1 MRHTGLP
8 LLASLPDEPGES
20 RLTWLHYKGII
31 GGLQLIRE
39 ADAHLEGRLATE
51 DSSAT
56 QGRALHEDGTWGFQF
71 RYPADWHRF
80 TLLENRQG
88 VLYAPDSSD
97 FATSFSVEAKDLGTR
112 ITRADV
118 ADLRDGFLEG
128 VQSLPEC
135 KLLMETSWALDDLIG
150 LEAQY
155 TFRERGCLRKRWVRL
170 LFEGQRQFHVVAQG
184 ASPGE
189 YEYWLP
195 QLAEAMN
202 SMQID

>member
-1 MRHTGLP
+1 MKRNHEDGAT
-8 LLASLPDEPGES
+8 
-20 RLTWLHYKGII
+20 
-31 GGLQLIRE
+31 Q
-39 ADAHLEGRLATE
+39 EGRLATE
-51 DSSAT
+51 DSSAS
-56 QGRALHEDGTWGFQF
+56 QGLALHEDRAWRFRF
-71 RYPADWHRF
+71 RYPAHWHRF

-88 VLYAPDSSD
+88 VLYAPDPAD

-118 ADLRDGFLEG
+118 PDLRDGFLEG
-128 VQSLPEC
+128 MRSLPEC
-135 KLLMETSWALDDLIG
+135 RLLMETSWAVGNLIG

-155 TFRERGCLRKRWVRL
+155 TFREHGCLRKRWVRL

-195 QLAEAMN
+195 MLSEAMD
-202 SMQID
+202 SLQID

>member
-1 MRHTGLP
+1 MGR
-8 LLASLPDEPGES
+8 
-20 RLTWLHYKGII
+20 
-31 GGLQLIRE
+31 LQLIRE
-39 ADAHLEGRLATE
+39 VGVHQEGRLATE
-51 DSSAT
+51 DSAAA
-56 QGRALHEDGTWGFQF
+56 QGLALHEDRTWGFQF

-88 VLYAPDSSD
+88 VLYAPDPAN
-97 FATSFSVEAKDLGTR
+97 FATSFSVEVKDLGTR

-118 ADLRDGFLEG
+118 PDLRDGFLEG
-128 VQSLPEC
+128 VRSLSES
-135 KLLMETSWALDDLIG
+135 KLLMETSWAVGDLIG

-195 QLAEAMN
+195 QLSGMMLSLEMA
-202 SMQID
+202 